1 MSLAENK
8 DRQISR
14 QRLVVFQPYENYL
27 HFISI
32 QELNIILQNKKKIM
46 PLNSIQITSVL
57 SQHTNTCI
65 SILPKIDII

>member
-32 QELNIILQNKKKIM
+32 QELNIILQNQKKFM
-46 PLNSIQITSVL
+46 PSKLLLYHPNIT
-57 SQHTNTCI
+57 NI